1 MKDISYSKIFKKLF
15 SLLSKRRK
23 NITLIFFILSIIGAF
38 TEVASI
44 SLIIPFVDLLI
55 DPSKINDYFTK
66 FDIKFFV
73 ENKNTNSLIFLITLS
88 FISIIII
95 SSFIKFLLGYLG
107 HLISNN
113 VTHEM
118 NLRMFKNLIYS
129 NSIME
134 QKSDENIINSS
145 IIKMQ
150 SVTVLIQQFLSI
162 LSNSI
167 SQSINHLSINLSK
180 LNVL

>member
-1 MKDISYSKIFKKLF
+1 MKDISYGKIVKKLF

-23 NITLIFFILSIIGAF
+23 NIILIFFILSIVGAF

-73 ENKNTNSLIFLITLS
+73 NNKNTNSLIFLITLS

-113 VTHEM
+113 ITHEM
-118 NLRMFKNLIYS
+118 NLRMFKYS
-129 NSIME
+129 FVSHGP
-134 QKSDENIINSS
+134 SDEYWGWGRFVN
-145 IIKMQ
+145 
-150 SVTVLIQQFLSI
+150 
-162 LSNSI
+162 
-167 SQSINHLSINLSK
+167 
-180 LNVL
+180 